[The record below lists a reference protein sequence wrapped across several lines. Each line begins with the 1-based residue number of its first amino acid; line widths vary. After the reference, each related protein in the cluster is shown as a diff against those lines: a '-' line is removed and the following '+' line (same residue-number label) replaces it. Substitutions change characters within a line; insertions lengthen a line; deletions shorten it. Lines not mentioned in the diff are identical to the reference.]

1 MAKKFLDEQGLTTLW
16 GLVKSQI
23 KTNIDALNGDN
34 IVVGGGSD
42 ISIKEAIDGGDNQ
55 ALEDAKSYTDGKVR
69 DIQNSFVNGGVKNP
83 YALTF
88 KNSGNLEANNLSYD
102 GSVAKEI
109 DLSPSA
115 LGVVKET
122 ASTSYEDSAYGY
134 STILNEGASVS
145 IKAQKTGS
153 DGSET
158 TLMVDKDGAYINN
171 VDIATEDW
179 VDEHYPRLDS
189 NNLIPASYLP
199 SYVDDV
205 IEYSSKTAFPSTG
218 ETGKVY
224 VALDT
229 NIVYR
234 WGGSDYVEI
243 SSSLA
248 LGETSSTAYAGD
260 KGKENATNIA
270 TLQGYFTGGIAKQ
283 AAKVTNNLTF
293 SNTGNGDA
301 TGTTY
306 NGSAAKTISYNSIGA
321 VPVHT
326 SGDVTAEIINN
337 SGSITM
343 TSATNLF
350 SINESGIGMVYDTSD
365 LRNTLSINENGL
377 IYNNNNVLDESM
389 ALTEAE
395 IKAICV

>member
-34 IVVGGGSD
+34 IIVGGGSD
-42 ISIKEAIDGGDNQ
+42 ISIKEAIDGGDSQ
-55 ALEDAKSYTDGKVR
+55 ALKDAKSYTDGKVKN
-69 DIQNSFVNGGVKNP
+69 IQDSFVNGGVKNP

-88 KNSGNLEANNLSYD
+88 VNGFGSTNQVTYD
-102 GSVAKEI
+102 GSEAKEI
-109 DLSPSA
+109 DLNPRT
-115 LGVVKET
+115 LGTVERLKRIINDDDS
-122 ASTSYEDSAYGY
+122 STVTVLENSGS
-134 STILNEGASVS
+134 SFTIKTTTSSGA
-145 IKAQKTGS
+145 T
-153 DGSET
+153 ET
-158 TLMVDKDGAYINN
+158 TFMVDKDGAYINSEE
-171 VDIATEDW
+171 IAVQPWVEDNF
-179 VDEHYPRLDS
+179 PKLDS

-205 IEYSSKTAFPSTG
+205 MEYSSKTAFPLTG
-218 ETGKVY
+218 EAGKIY

-229 NIVYR
+229 SIVYR
-234 WGGSDYVEI
+234 WGGSTYVEI

-248 LGETSSTAYAGD
+248 LGETSSTAYPGD
-260 KGKENATNIA
+260 KGKANATNIA
-270 TLQGYFTGGIAKQ
+270 TLQGYFSSGIAKQ

-293 SNTGNGDA
+293 SNTGNGAA

-306 NGSAAKTISYNSIGA
+306 NGSAAKIISYNSIGA

-326 SGDVTAEIINN
+326 SGDVTAEITND

-350 SINESGIGMVYDTSD
+350 SINESGIGMIYDTSD

-377 IYNNNNVLDESM
+377 TYNENNVLDESM
-389 ALTEAE
+389 ALTTAE
-395 IKAICV
+395 IQAICV

>member
-34 IVVGGGSD
+34 IIVGAGSD
-42 ISIKEAIDGGDNQ
+42 ISIKEAIDGGDGQ
-55 ALEDAKSYTDGKVR
+55 TLQDAKSYTDGKVKN
-69 DIQNSFVNGGVKNP
+69 IQDSFVNGGVKNP

-122 ASTSYEDSAYGY
+122 VSTSYEDSAYGY
-134 STILNEGASVS
+134 STISNEGASVS

-153 DGSET
+153 SGSET

-171 VDIATEDW
+171 ANIATEEWTEDNF
-179 VDEHYPRLDS
+179 PKLDS

-205 IEYSSKTAFPSTG
+205 TEYSSKTAFPSTG
-218 ETGKVY
+218 EAGKIY

-234 WGGSDYVEI
+234 WGGSTYVEI

-248 LGETSSTAYAGD
+248 LGETSSTAYPGD
-260 KGKENATNIA
+260 KGKTNASNIA
-270 TLQGYFTGGIAKQ
+270 TLQGYFSSGIAKQ

-293 SNTGNGDA
+293 SNTGNGAA

-306 NGSAAKTISYNSIGA
+306 NGSAAKIISYNSIGA
-321 VPVHT
+321 VPAHT
-326 SGDVTAEIINN
+326 SGDVTAEIIND

-377 IYNNNNVLDESM
+377 TYNENNVLDESM
-389 ALTEAE
+389 ALTTAE
-395 IKAICV
+395 IQAICV